1 MTELSTL
8 SPAERHRAVA
18 ATFAGVADAITDW
31 DAQTPVPEWKAG
43 EVVGHLVEWLPGF
56 LAMTGVELPGAP
68 SDAAVPA
75 AAFGQL
81 TEAVQALLD
90 APDASRIVTTQ
101 MFGDRPLDGLIDQF
115 YTADVFMHTWDLARS
130 NGITP
135 DLDPAFAKTLHGG
148 LESMGPM
155 LQQSGQFGAPIP
167 VPDGTDEATA
177 LMAFIGRD
185 PAFGA

>member
-8 SPAERHRAVA
+8 SPADRHRAAA
-18 ATFAGVADAITDW
+18 ATFAGVTGAITDW
-31 DAQTPVPEWKAG
+31 DAQTPVPEWKAR

-56 LAMTGVELPGAP
+56 LAMNGVELPGAP
-68 SDAAVPA
+68 PDAAEPA

-90 APDASRIVTTQ
+90 APDASRVLTTQ
-101 MFGDRPLDGLIDQF
+101 MFGEKQLDALVDQF
-115 YTADVFMHTWDLARS
+115 YTADVFMHSWDLGRS

-135 DLDPAFAKTLHGG
+135 DLDPAYAKALHAG

-155 LQQSGQFGAPIP
+155 LQESGQFGAPIP
-167 VPDGTDEATA
+167 VPEGTDEVTS

-185 PAFGA
+185 PSFGK